1 VQTGKRWQVRI
12 CLHLRLE
19 KRWVSQYIYINFS
32 WSPAR
37 LVVFGLEDFRP
48 TIFVS
53 KARTRMISVIA
64 LDLRN
69 TKKVHFQSPRKF
81 MQVFLGVL
89 ILAAS
94 AAAQTSIL
102 TQHYDNAR
110 TGQNTSETILTPAN
124 VSAPMSF
131 GKLFTFP
138 VTGYVYAQPLY
149 MPGVVIPGHGTHN
162 VLYVATEHDL
172 VYAFDADTLGAPL
185 WTVSFLNGSATT
197 VPNGDVSTGD
207 IIPEIGITGTPAI
220 DPNTKTLYVVANT
233 KENGQYP
240 YRLHALDITTGA
252 EKFGGPIL
260 LSATVP
266 GTGDGGSTITFSNQ
280 WENQRPGLLVN
291 NGYVFIGFAAHGD
304 NGPWHGWILAC
315 NVNPTTGL
323 LQASGAWNTSPNGK
337 GNGIWSSGAGI
348 AADTLGNAYIA
359 TGNGDYSFKSTAPPP
374 STTVDFGDSVV
385 KFSLTNGVP
394 TPTDYFTPYNQQSL
408 TDADADLGSGGVI
421 VVPDQSAPNPHVMV
435 VSGKQGRLYVINR
448 DQMTRNNSYYCN
460 GCSSD
465 PEILQTVDGIGG
477 LWSMPAYWNGNMYF
491 WGNGDNLKA
500 YSMTGG
506 VLSTSPTSQSA
517 ESSNFPGSTPV
528 VSSSGTTNGI
538 VWAVE
543 SDGYNSD
550 SPAILR
556 AYDATDVGTLLYASN
571 LTGDTLGAAV
581 KFVVP
586 VVTNGKVYVGTQQ
599 GIDVFGLTNGEA
611 RAAAP
616 VFNPAGGSFGPGL
629 QVTLTSATTGAS
641 IFYTTDGSTPTPGS
655 TLYTGAISVSST
667 TTINAIA
674 VENGFL
680 ESPVSTST
688 FTISSQTAVP
698 QATPAPGTYTSQQ
711 SVTLADTTTNAT
723 IYYTINGATPTV
735 NSTKY
740 NPNTPIQV
748 TATTTIKAIAAA
760 PNLNNSPVVTAVYRI
775 NPSATSSINFGSGF
789 SNSAGLQFNGSTDL
803 DDSRLQLTN
812 GGANE
817 AGTAFY
823 TSLVDV
829 GNFTSDFTFQLSD
842 PSADGFTF
850 TIQNSPSA
858 AKALGPAGGGLG
870 YGPDSPSGAAG
881 IPQSVA
887 IKFDLYNNSGEG
899 VDSTGLYTGG
909 VSPTTPA
916 IDLTPSGID
925 LHSGDTMALHLAYD
939 GTTLGM
945 TITDNVADTTFS
957 QSWPINIPQVVGG
970 EKAYVGFTG
979 GTGGETSSQ
988 KIESWTYVGTN
999 TSTPVSTTTTVVS
1012 SLNPAYVGQS
1022 VTFTASV
1029 ASSASPT
1036 GSITFRQGN
1045 TVLVTVTLANRQAVY
1060 STIYSAAASR
1070 SITASYSGDAN
1081 DQASTSTALTQVI
1094 RKLPALTVTTLNSS
1108 LNPSLAGQSVTFTAR
1123 VISSYG
1129 AVPTGETI
1137 TFKRGTAV
1145 IGTATLSAGVAT
1157 FTTAALASGTAGM
1170 KATYSGDGTFAAST
1184 SKVLTQVINKN
1195 PTSISV
1201 SSSPNPSVL
1210 KQAIVFTATV
1220 TSSGPAPTGTVTFKD
1235 QATTLG
1241 SALLNGGVATLT
1253 RTTLPSGSYS
1263 ITATYKGDGSS
1274 LTSTSATFTQVVNK

>member
-1 VQTGKRWQVRI
+1 
-12 CLHLRLE
+12 
-19 KRWVSQYIYINFS
+19 
-32 WSPAR
+32 
-37 LVVFGLEDFRP
+37 
-48 TIFVS
+48 
-53 KARTRMISVIA
+53 MISVIA
-64 LDLRN
+64 PVTLDKQKTHRDSLR
-69 TKKVHFQSPRKF
+69 KL

-89 ILAAS
+89 VLAAS

-110 TGQNTSETILTPAN
+110 TGQNTNETILTPTN

-149 MPGVVIPGHGTHN
+149 VPAVVIPGHGTHN

-185 WTVSFLNGSATT
+185 WTANFLTGTATT

-207 IIPEIGITGTPAI
+207 IVPEIGITGTPAI
-220 DPNTKTLYVVANT
+220 DSNTKTLYVVAKT
-233 KENGQYP
+233 KESGLYFH
-240 YRLHALDITTGA
+240 RLHALDITTGV

-260 LSATVP
+260 LNATVP
-266 GTGDGGSTITFSNQ
+266 GTGDGATTITFSNQ

-304 NGPWHGWILAC
+304 NGPWHGWILAY

-323 LQASGAWNTSPNGK
+323 LQATGAWNTSPNGK
-337 GNGIWSSGAGI
+337 GNGIWASGSGI

-374 STTVDFGDSVV
+374 STSVDFGDSVV

-394 TPTDYFTPYNQQSL
+394 VPTDYFTPYNQESL
-408 TDADADLGSGGVI
+408 TDADSDLGAGGVI
-421 VVPDQSAPNPHVMV
+421 VVPDQTAPNPHVLV
-435 VSGKQGRLYVINR
+435 VAGKQGRLYIISR
-448 DQMTRNNSYYCN
+448 DQMTKNNSYYCN

-500 YSMTGG
+500 YSMIGG
-506 VLSTSPTSQSA
+506 ALSSSPTSQSA
-517 ESSNFPGSTPV
+517 EASNFPGSTPV

-556 AYDATDVGTLLYASN
+556 AYDATDVGTLLYGSN
-571 LTGDTLGAAV
+571 LTGDTMGAAV

-599 GIDVFGLTNGEA
+599 GVDVFGLTSGAA

-616 VFNPAGGSFGPGL
+616 VFNPAGGSSGPGL

-641 IFYTTDGSTPTPGS
+641 IFYTTDGSTPTTAS
-655 TLYTGAISVSST
+655 TLYTAAIPVSMT
-667 TTINAIA
+667 TTISAIA
-674 VENGFL
+674 FENGFL
-680 ESPVSTST
+680 QSTVATAT
-688 FTISSQTAVP
+688 FTISSQTAAP
-698 QATPAPGTYTSQQ
+698 QAMPAPGTYTGNQ
-711 SVTLADTTTNAT
+711 SVTLADTTANAT
-723 IYYTINGATPTV
+723 IYYTIDGTTPTT

-740 NPNTPIQV
+740 NPSTPIQV
-748 TATTTIKAIAAA
+748 TATTTIKAIASA
-760 PNLNNSPVVTAVYRI
+760 PNLNNSPVLAAVYTI
-775 NPSATSSINFGSGF
+775 NANATSSINFGSGF
-789 SNSAGLQFNGSTDL
+789 ANSAGLQFNGSTDL

-812 GGANE
+812 GGSNE

-870 YGPDSPSGAAG
+870 YGPDSPSGTAG
-881 IPQSVA
+881 IPQSLA
-887 IKFDLYNNSGEG
+887 IKFDLYDNNGEG
-899 VDSTGLYTGG
+899 VDSTGLYTLGL
-909 VSPTTPA
+909 SPTTPA

-925 LHSGDTMALHLAYD
+925 LHSGDTMSVHLAYD
-939 GTTLGM
+939 GTNLGM
-945 TITDNVADTTFS
+945 TITDNVAHKTFS
-957 QSWPINIPQVVGG
+957 QTWQIDIPQVVGAG
-970 EKAYVGFTG
+970 QAYVGFTG

-999 TSTPVSTTTTVVS
+999 TSSPVSTTTTLVS
-1012 SLNPAYVGQS
+1012 SLNPAYVGQTI
-1022 VTFTASV
+1022 TFTATV
-1029 ASSASPT
+1029 ASTASPT
-1036 GSITFRQGN
+1036 GSITFRQGSTALA
-1045 TVLVTVTLANRQAVY
+1045 TVPLANRQA
-1060 STIYSAAASR
+1060 TYSATYSSAASR

-1081 DQASTSTALTQVI
+1081 DQASTSTALTQVV
-1094 RKLPALTVTTLNSS
+1094 RKLPALSVTTLNSS
-1108 LNPSLAGQSVTFTAR
+1108 LNPSLVGQSVTFTAQ
-1123 VISSYG
+1123 VTSSYG
-1129 AVPTGETI
+1129 AVPDGETI
-1137 TFKRGTAV
+1137 TFKHGSIV
-1145 IGTATLSAGVAT
+1145 VGTATLNNAVAT
-1157 FTTAALASGTAGM
+1157 LTTAALASGQPAI
-1170 KATYSGDGTFAAST
+1170 KAYYAGDGTFAAST
-1184 SKVLTQVINKN
+1184 SKALTQAINKN
-1195 PTSISV
+1195 STTISL
-1201 SSSPNPSVL
+1201 SSSPNPAVL

-1220 TSSGPAPTGTVTFKD
+1220 ISAGPSPTGTVTFKNGT
-1235 QATTLG
+1235 TTLG
-1241 SALLNGGVATLT
+1241 SAALNGGVATFSKS
-1253 RTTLPSGSYS
+1253 TLPTGSYS
-1263 ITATYKGDGSS
+1263 ITATYKGDSAS
-1274 LTSTSATFTQVVNK
+1274 LTSTSVAVTQVVNQ

>member
-1 VQTGKRWQVRI
+1 
-12 CLHLRLE
+12 
-19 KRWVSQYIYINFS
+19 
-32 WSPAR
+32 
-37 LVVFGLEDFRP
+37 
-48 TIFVS
+48 
-53 KARTRMISVIA
+53 MISIIA
-64 LDLRN
+64 IHSRN
-69 TKKVHFQSPRKF
+69 TQKIRHNGLRRLMRVCFI
-81 MQVFLGVL
+81 FLGIL
-89 ILAAS
+89 IGAAS
-94 AAAQTSIL
+94 VGAQTSIL
-102 TQHYDNAR
+102 TQHYDNGR
-110 TGQNTSETILTPAN
+110 TGQNTQETILTPTN
-124 VSAPMSF
+124 VSTPMSF
-131 GKLFTFP
+131 GKLFTLP

-149 MPGVVIPGHGTHN
+149 VPGVVIPGHGTHN

-185 WTVSFLNGSATT
+185 WTVSFLNGTATT

-207 IIPEIGITGTPAI
+207 IVPEIGITGTPAI

-252 EKFGGPIL
+252 EKFGAPIL

-266 GTGDGGSTITFSNQ
+266 GTGDGASTITFSNQ

-304 NGPWHGWILAC
+304 NGPWHGWILAYH
-315 NVNPTTGL
+315 VNPTTGL
-323 LQASGAWNTSPNGK
+323 LQATGAWNTSPNGK
-337 GNGIWSSGAGI
+337 GNGIWSSGSGI
-348 AADTLGNAYIA
+348 AADTLGNAYVA

-374 STTVDFGDSVV
+374 STSVDFGDSVV

-394 TPTDYFTPYNQQSL
+394 VPTDYFTPYNQQSL
-408 TDADADLGSGGVI
+408 TDADSDLGSGGVI
-421 VVPDQSAPNPHVMV
+421 VVPDQAAPNPHVMV
-435 VSGKQGRLYVINR
+435 VAGKQGRLYVINR
-448 DQMTRNNSYYCN
+448 DLMTRNNSYYCN

-506 VLSTSPTSQSA
+506 LLSTSPTSQSA
-517 ESSNFPGSTPV
+517 ESSGFPGSTPV

-543 SDGYNSD
+543 SDGYNSN

-556 AYDATDVGTLLYASN
+556 AYDATDVGSLLYGSN
-571 LTGDTLGAAV
+571 LTGDTMGPAV

-586 VVTNGKVYVGTQQ
+586 VVSNGKVYVGTQQ
-599 GIDVFGLTNGEA
+599 GVDVFGLTNGEA
-611 RAAAP
+611 RATAP
-616 VFNPAGGSFGPGL
+616 AFNPAGGSFGPGL

-641 IFYTTDGSTPTPGS
+641 MFYTTDGSTPTTAS
-655 TLYTGAISVSST
+655 TLYIGAISVSST
-667 TTINAIA
+667 ATIKAIA

-680 ESPVSTST
+680 ESNVSTST
-688 FTISSQTAVP
+688 YTISSQTAVP
-698 QATPAPGTYTSQQ
+698 QAMPAPGNYTSKQ
-711 SVTLADTTTNAT
+711 SVALADTTTNAT
-723 IYYTINGATPTV
+723 IYYTINGATPTT

-740 NPNTPIQV
+740 NPASPIQV
-748 TATTTIKAIAAA
+748 AATTTIKAIASA
-760 PNLNNSPVVTAVYRI
+760 PNLNNSPVLTAVYTI

-812 GGANE
+812 GGASE

-858 AKALGPAGGGLG
+858 AKALGPVGGGLG
-870 YGPDSPSGAAG
+870 YGPDSPSGSAG
-881 IPQSVA
+881 IPQSLA
-887 IKFDLYNNSGEG
+887 IKFDLYNNNGEG
-899 VDSTGLYTGG
+899 VDSTGIYTDG

-916 IDLTPSGID
+916 VDLTPSGID
-925 LHSGDTMALHLAYD
+925 LHSGDTMSVHLAYD
-939 GTTLGM
+939 GMTLGL
-945 TITDNVADTTFS
+945 TINDNVADTTFS
-957 QSWPINIPQVVGG
+957 QSWPINIPQVVGA
-970 EKAYVGFTG
+970 EQAYVGFTG

-988 KIESWTYVGTN
+988 KVESWTYVGTN
-999 TSTPVSTTTTVVS
+999 TSSPVSTITSLVS
-1012 SLNPAYVGQS
+1012 SLNPAYVGQNI
-1022 VTFTASV
+1022 TFTATV

-1045 TVLVTVTLANRQAVY
+1045 TVLATVTLANRQATY
-1060 STIYSAAASR
+1060 STIYSAGGSH
-1070 SITASYSGDAN
+1070 SIVASYSGDAN
-1081 DQASTSTALTQVI
+1081 DLASTSAALTQVV

-1108 LNPSLAGQSVTFTAR
+1108 LNPSLVGQSVTFTTQ
-1123 VISSYG
+1123 VTSTYG
-1129 AVPTGETI
+1129 AVPDGETI
-1137 TFKRGTAV
+1137 TFKRGTIV
-1145 IGTATLSAGVAT
+1145 IGTATLNGGVAT
-1157 FTTAALASGTAGM
+1157 FTTAALASGNAIIRG
-1170 KATYSGDGTFAAST
+1170 YYGGDGTFAAST
-1184 SKVLTQVINKN
+1184 SKFLTQAINKN
-1195 PTSISV
+1195 PTSISA
-1201 SSSPNPSVL
+1201 SSSPNPSVW

-1220 TSSGPAPTGTVTFKD
+1220 TSSGPAPTGAVTFKNGT
-1235 QATTLG
+1235 TTLG
-1241 SALLNGGVATLT
+1241 SAQLNGGVATIT
-1253 RTTLPSGSYS
+1253 RSALPVGIYS
-1263 ITATYKGDGSS
+1263 ITATYKGDGAS
-1274 LTSTSATFTQVVNK
+1274 LASTSAAITQIVNK